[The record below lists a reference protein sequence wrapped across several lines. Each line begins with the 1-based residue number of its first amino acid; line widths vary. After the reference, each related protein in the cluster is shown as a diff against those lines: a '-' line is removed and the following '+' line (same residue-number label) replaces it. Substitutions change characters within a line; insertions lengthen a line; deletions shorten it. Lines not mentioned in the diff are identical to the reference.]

1 MIVLFV
7 ILRSK
12 LPNNLVTTYGLS
24 LSIIGMCVFNIG
36 LTYGLGA
43 IGGQAGSTLPA
54 AFMEVST
61 SEVSPIYNELV
72 GLSIVILFAWILG
85 FGATLAEPALK
96 CSWFNS
102 SRTNKWCL

>member
-12 LPNNLVTTYGLS
+12 LPNNLVTTYGLT
-24 LSIIGMCVFNIG
+24 LSIVGMCVFNIG

-43 IGGQAGSTLPA
+43 IGGQAGTNLPA
-54 AFMEVST
+54 AFMEVPISD
-61 SEVSPIYNELV
+61 VSPIYSEFL

-85 FGATLAEPALK
+85 FANPWEFKTK
-96 CSWFNS
+96 
-102 SRTNKWCL
+102 NKIIISILIIYKNI